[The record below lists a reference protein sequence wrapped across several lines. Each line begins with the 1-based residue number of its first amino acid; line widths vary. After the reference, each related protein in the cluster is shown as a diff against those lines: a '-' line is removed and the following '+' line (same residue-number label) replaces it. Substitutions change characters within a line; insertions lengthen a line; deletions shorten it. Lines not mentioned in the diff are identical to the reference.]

1 MKKISEE
8 ERKEL
13 LRYFA
18 SASIDLQRD
27 IMSKQTE
34 FIRQNKHKLSNYL
47 LREDYYLE
55 QLLRAIRRVRFLECQ
70 ALSRKSS
77 LSDEELSEI
86 KMLRIKRLL
95 SKKKRPSEKENT
107 IRKKY
112 FWLIKDLKEQG
123 LSWRK
128 IALYLEKYHKFS
140 ITHGYLQQVFSRI
153 SAENSGQN

>member
-55 QLLRAIRRVRFLECQ
+55 QLLRAIRRVHFLECQ
-70 ALSRKSS
+70 ALSRKSN

-95 SKKKRPSEKENT
+95 SRKKRPSEKENT

-128 IALYLEKYHKFS
+128 IALYLKKYHKFNV
-140 ITHGYLQQVFSRI
+140 THGYLQQVFSRI

>member
-128 IALYLEKYHKFS
+128 IALYLKKYHKFS
-140 ITHGYLQQVFSRI
+140 VTHGYLQQTFKKI
-153 SAENSGQN
+153 SLENSGQN

>member
-1 MKKISEE
+1 MKIGEE

-18 SASIDLQRD
+18 NASMDLQRD
-27 IMSKQTE
+27 IISKQTE
-34 FIRQNKHKLSNYL
+34 FLRKNKHKENNYL
-47 LREDYYLE
+47 LREDFILE
-55 QLLRAIRRVRFLECQ
+55 QLLRAIRRVRFLELQ
-70 ALSRKSS
+70 ALHRKSS
-77 LSDEELSEI
+77 LSDEELKEI
-86 KMLRIKRLL
+86 KSLRIKRLL
-95 SKKKRPSEKENT
+95 EKKSRKKEKENT

-128 IALYLEKYHKFS
+128 IALYLKKYHKFNV
-140 ITHGYLQQVFSRI
+140 THGYLQQVFSRI